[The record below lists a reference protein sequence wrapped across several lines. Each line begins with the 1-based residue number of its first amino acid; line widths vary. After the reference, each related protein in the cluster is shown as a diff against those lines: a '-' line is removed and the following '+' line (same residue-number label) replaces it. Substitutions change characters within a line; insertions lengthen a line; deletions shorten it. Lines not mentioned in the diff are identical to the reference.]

1 MGIVKVSD
9 ELHDELRHASGVMQ
23 RSINA
28 QAEFWLKIGRLAEL
42 NQDKTFAELIRTELT
57 RGSRDE

>member
-57 RGSRDE
+57 RGSRNE